1 MRERP
6 SGGAAGAGTAQRP
19 SDPGLL
25 VLPVTHLAQ
34 AMASAVGAPGAAQ
47 GSPGDS
53 RRTGDGDGP
62 KDNWQAGAPP
72 RGSSLPDLG

>member
-1 MRERP
+1 MQERP
-6 SGGAAGAGTAQRP
+6 SGRQTW
-19 SDPGLL
+19 
-25 VLPVTHLAQ
+25 VWWCWPVTHSAQ
-34 AMASAVGAPGAAQ
+34 VMASAVGAPGAAQ